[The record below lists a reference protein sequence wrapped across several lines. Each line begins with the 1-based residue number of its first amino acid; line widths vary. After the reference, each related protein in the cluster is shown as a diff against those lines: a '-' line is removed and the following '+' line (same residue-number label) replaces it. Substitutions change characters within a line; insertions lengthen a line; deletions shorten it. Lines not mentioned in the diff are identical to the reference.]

1 MILDGLKDKFW
12 HIRVL
17 ALGKAAELEGDYAV
31 KGLEIV
37 KGMIENDPKSDVRV
51 AAVAAIG
58 QLIEDNAALSA
69 LYNKRITEDR
79 SYSVISIALSSLSG
93 INPEEALAIA
103 ESLESEKSSTIIYG
117 ISQIYATHGGPDKFE
132 FMKTALD
139 GNVVGGFDKLGVMNS
154 LTLFIARQDITMA
167 EEAYPVYERL
177 SETGGFYMTMFLPQ
191 ALLYLNQYFD
201 ATLGTLDTE
210 LKGHIENKDAL
221 YADQTRVIIKAY
233 KAQKE
238 KYSALAEKMEKVS
251 DK

>member
-1 MILDGLKDKFW
+1 
-12 HIRVL
+12 L

-58 QLIEDNAALSA
+58 QLIEDNAVLSA
-69 LYNKRITEDR
+69 LYKKRITEDR

-132 FMKTALD
+132 FMKTALN

-191 ALLYLNQYFD
+191 ALSYLDQYFD
-201 ATLGTLDTE
+201 ATLGTLQTE
-210 LKGHIENKDAL
+210 LQEHEDNKDAL
-221 YADQTRVIIKAY
+221 YADQTRVKIKAC
-233 KAQKE
+233 KVQKE
-238 KYSALAEKMEKVS
+238 KYNALA
-251 DK
+251 DKLKKESESAH